1 MVGFWM
7 FSRKSQQ
14 YLLLSQTWGLRERS
28 QGCVHRWSGWKGL
41 GQDLGVG
48 LGSGPLQLCLPIP
61 WPRDQAVGGAWG
73 SGACRQAAGALGAV
87 ERGEALED

>member
-28 QGCVHRWSGWKGL
+28 QGCASH
-41 GQDLGVG
+41 
-48 LGSGPLQLCLPIP
+48 
-61 WPRDQAVGGAWG
+61 
-73 SGACRQAAGALGAV
+73 
-87 ERGEALED
+87 